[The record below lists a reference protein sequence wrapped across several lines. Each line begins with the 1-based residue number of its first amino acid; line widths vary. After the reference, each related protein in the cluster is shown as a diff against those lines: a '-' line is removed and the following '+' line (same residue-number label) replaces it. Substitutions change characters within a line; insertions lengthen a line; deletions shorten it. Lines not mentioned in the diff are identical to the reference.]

1 MSVTFDPERNYYASL
16 GLSVEVD
23 AEKIKHAYR
32 NLARRY
38 HPDSPN
44 GDMEAFLL
52 VQEAYEV
59 LGDSALRRAYD
70 QQRNRNIP
78 FVCET
83 ILSRTQL
90 PALEIEQ
97 MLYLLLDIR
106 PQQGLATVRQPL
118 NLALI
123 IDRSTSMRGAR
134 IENVKLAALDLV
146 NSLQPQDRLALIA
159 FSDRAEVLMPS
170 TEVRN
175 KVAFRSAIS
184 RLVPGGG
191 TEIYQGLLSG
201 LQEVRRH
208 CTDSYISHVIL
219 FTDGRTYG
227 DESQALAEA
236 RRAGAQN
243 IGISALGIGED
254 WNDVFLDDLAR
265 AGKGTS
271 AYIRT
276 PSQVQ
281 KILRE
286 RIDELSTIVARGL
299 RLKLT
304 WNSSVRL
311 CSISRVAPYLEMLDI
326 STGEP
331 LLLGDLSGEP
341 LIVLLEL
348 AVQQSQTGERHI
360 VSLNLEDTG
369 RLDGQ
374 SGCLHQSISAQF
386 VRGQP
391 KQEPVPVRL
400 LNALSH
406 LSVFR
411 LQERAWKALDSG
423 NPVQATQLLEFTSIQ
438 LLNMGHREL
447 SRAAL
452 LEAGRVAQGGAP
464 TLGGRKKLRY
474 GTRSL
479 AIVPIKRSRGG
490 WR

>member
-1 MSVTFDPERNYYASL
+1 
-16 GLSVEVD
+16 
-23 AEKIKHAYR
+23 
-32 NLARRY
+32 
-38 HPDSPN
+38 
-44 GDMEAFLL
+44 
-52 VQEAYEV
+52 
-59 LGDSALRRAYD
+59 
-70 QQRNRNIP
+70 
-78 FVCET
+78 
-83 ILSRTQL
+83 
-90 PALEIEQ
+90 
-97 MLYLLLDIR
+97 
-106 PQQGLATVRQPL
+106 
-118 NLALI
+118 
-123 IDRSTSMRGAR
+123 MRGAR

-146 NSLQPQDRLALIA
+146 NSLQPQDRLALIS

-175 KVAFRSAIS
+175 KVTFRSAIS

-191 TEIYQGLLSG
+191 TEIYQGLLAG

-227 DESQALAEA
+227 DELQALAEA
-236 RRAGAQN
+236 RRAGTQN

-254 WNDVFLDDLAR
+254 WNDVFLDDLAC

-286 RIDELSTIVARGL
+286 RVDELSTIVARGL
-299 RLKLT
+299 CLKLT
-304 WNSSVRL
+304 LDSSVRL
-311 CSISRVAPYLEMLDI
+311 RSISRVAPYLEMLDI
-326 STGEP
+326 SDGEP
-331 LLLGDLSGEP
+331 FLLGDLNGEP
-341 LIVLLEL
+341 LMVLLEL
-348 AVQQSQTGERHI
+348 VVQQYQTGERHI
-360 VSLNLEDTG
+360 VSLNLKGTG
-369 RLDGQ
+369 RLGKQ
-374 SGCLHQSISAQF
+374 PVHLHQSISAQF
-386 VRGQP
+386 VGGQSE
-391 KQEPVPVRL
+391 QEPVPARL

-406 LSVFR
+406 MSVFR

-423 NPVQATQLLEFTSIQ
+423 NPVRATQLLEFASTQ

-452 LEAGRVAQGGAP
+452 LEAGRVAQGGVP

-479 AIVPIKRSRGG
+479 AIVPIKKHSRGG
-490 WR
+490 L

>member
-1 MSVTFDPERNYYASL
+1 MSVTFDPEKNYYASL
-16 GLSVEVD
+16 GLSAEAD
-23 AEKIKHAYR
+23 TEKIKHAYR

-38 HPDSPN
+38 HPDSGS
-44 GDMEAFLL
+44 GDVEAFLL

-70 QQRNRNIP
+70 QQRNRDVP
-78 FVCET
+78 FVCEAV
-83 ILSRTQL
+83 LSRVQL
-90 PALEIEQ
+90 SALEIEQ

-106 PQQGLATVRQPL
+106 PQQSLATGRQPL
-118 NLALI
+118 NLALV

-146 NSLQPQDRLALIA
+146 NSLQPQDRLALIS
-159 FSDRAEVLMPS
+159 FSDRAAVLMPS

-175 KVAFRSAIS
+175 KLPFRSAIS

-191 TEIYQGLLSG
+191 TEIYQGLLAG
-201 LQEVRRH
+201 LQEVRRY
-208 CTDSYISHVIL
+208 CTGSYISHVVL

-227 DESQALAEA
+227 DELQALAEA

-265 AGKGTS
+265 GGNGTS
-271 AYIRT
+271 AYISV

-304 WNSSVRL
+304 LDSSVRL
-311 CSISRVAPYLEMLDI
+311 RLISRVAPYLEILDI
-326 STGEP
+326 SAGES
-331 LLLGDLSGEP
+331 LLLGDLNRES
-341 LIVLLEL
+341 LMVLLEL
-348 AVQQSQTGERHI
+348 VVQQPQTGERHI
-360 VSLNLEDTG
+360 VSLNLEGTG
-369 RLDGQ
+369 RLGKQ
-374 SGCLHQSISAQF
+374 PVHLHQSISVQF

-391 KQEPVPVRL
+391 EQEPVPARL

-406 LSVFR
+406 MNVFR

-423 NPVQATQLLEFTSIQ
+423 NPVQATQLLEFASTQ

-479 AIVPIKRSRGG
+479 ALVPIKKRSRGG
-490 WR
+490 L

>member
-1 MSVTFDPERNYYASL
+1 MNATFNPEKNYYASL
-16 GLSVEVD
+16 GLSEEAD
-23 AEKIKHAYR
+23 SEEIKRAYR

-38 HPDSPN
+38 HPDSGN
-44 GDMEAFLL
+44 GDVDSFLQ

-59 LGDSALRRAYD
+59 LGDSTLRRAYD
-70 QQRNRNIP
+70 QQRNQHIP
-78 FVCET
+78 FVCEP
-83 ILSRTQL
+83 ILSHVRF
-90 PALEIEQ
+90 PALETEQ

-106 PQQGLATVRQPL
+106 PRQGLADVRQPL
-118 NLALI
+118 NLALV
-123 IDRSTSMRGAR
+123 IDRSTSMRGVR

-146 NSLQPQDRLALIA
+146 NSLQSGDRLALIS

-170 TEVRN
+170 TKMRN
-175 KVAFRSAIS
+175 KVPFRSAIS

-191 TEIYQGLLSG
+191 TEIYQGLLAG

-208 CTDSYISHVIL
+208 YTESYISHVVL

-265 AGKGTS
+265 GGNGTS
-271 AYIRT
+271 AYIST

-286 RIDELSTIVARGL
+286 RIDELSAIVARGL
-299 RLKLT
+299 QLNLT
-304 WNSSVRL
+304 LASSVRL
-311 CSISRVAPYLEMLDI
+311 HTLSRVAPYLEMLDI
-326 STGEP
+326 SAGEP
-331 LLLGDLSGEP
+331 LPLGDLNGEP
-341 LIVLLEL
+341 LMVLLEL
-348 AVQQSQTGERHI
+348 VVQQPQTGEHHV
-360 VSLNLEDTG
+360 VSLTLEGMGHLG
-369 RLDGQ
+369 RQ
-374 SGCLHQSISAQF
+374 PIRFHQSISAQF
-386 VRGQP
+386 VGGQP
-391 KQEPVPVRL
+391 EQEPVPARL

-406 LSVFR
+406 VSVFR

-423 NPVQATQLLEFTSIQ
+423 DPAQATQLLKFASTQ
-438 LLNMGHREL
+438 LLDMGHREL

-452 LEAGRVAQGGAP
+452 LEAGRLAQGGAP

-479 AIVPIKRSRGG
+479 AIVPIKRRRGG
-490 WR
+490 L

>member
-1 MSVTFDPERNYYASL
+1 MNATFDPEKNYYASL
-16 GLSVEVD
+16 GLPAGSD
-23 AEKIKHAYR
+23 AEEIKRAYR

-38 HPDSPN
+38 HPDSGS
-44 GDMEAFLL
+44 GDVEAFLL
-52 VQEAYEV
+52 VQVAYEV
-59 LGDSALRRAYD
+59 LGDSALRRTYD
-70 QQRNRNIP
+70 RQCNRDVP
-78 FVCET
+78 FVCEVV
-83 ILSRTQL
+83 LSRAQL

-106 PQQGLATVRQPL
+106 PQQGLTTAHQPL

-146 NSLQPQDRLALIA
+146 NSLQPQDRLALIS

-175 KVAFRSAIS
+175 KVTFRSAIS

-191 TEIYQGLLSG
+191 TEIYQGLLAG

-227 DESQALAEA
+227 DELQALAEA

-243 IGISALGIGED
+243 IGLSALGIGED

-265 AGKGTS
+265 GGNGIS
-271 AYIRT
+271 AYISS

-304 WNSSVRL
+304 WDSSVRL
-311 CSISRVAPYLEMLDI
+311 RSISRVAPYLEMLDI
-326 STGEP
+326 SDGEP
-331 LLLGDLSGEP
+331 LFLGDLNGEP

-360 VSLNLEDTG
+360 VSLNLEGTEHLG
-369 RLDGQ
+369 KQPVHLR
-374 SGCLHQSISAQF
+374 QSISAQF

-391 KQEPVPVRL
+391 EQEPVPVRL

-406 LSVFR
+406 MNVFR
-411 LQERAWKALDSG
+411 LQERAWRALDSG
-423 NPVQATQLLEFTSIQ
+423 NSVQATQLLEFASTQ